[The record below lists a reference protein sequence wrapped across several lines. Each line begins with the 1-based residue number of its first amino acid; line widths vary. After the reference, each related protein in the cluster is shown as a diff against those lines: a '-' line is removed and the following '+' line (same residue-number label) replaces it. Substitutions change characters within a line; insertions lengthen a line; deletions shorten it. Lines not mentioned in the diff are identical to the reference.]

1 MGFRGVLLCLLSAI
15 LLAGACADFGRGPPP
30 DASPDGPS
38 DLPVF
43 ENDVYPVLQS
53 HCENCHSQDSQAGN
67 TRFVMTGNA
76 KADRAMVVALVLPDD
91 PDNSPLLQRAIG
103 NGAHGGGSVLGV
115 DSPEYATIRA
125 WIASLPPAP

>member
-1 MGFRGVLLCLLSAI
+1 
-15 LLAGACADFGRGPPP
+15 
-30 DASPDGPS
+30 
-38 DLPVF
+38 
-43 ENDVYPVLQS
+43 
-53 HCENCHSQDSQAGN
+53 
-67 TRFVMTGNA
+67 MTGNA

-125 WIASLPPAP
+125 WIASLPPTP